1 MAVWIVTGNLGGG
14 KTLVCV
20 GKISDYLGKGRLVAT
35 NLDIKLHK
43 MFKHDCKKLRLIRL
57 PDKPSAADFEIIGKG
72 NTSPDESKNGLIV
85 LDECGTWFNSRT
97 WGDKE
102 RQPLIDW
109 LLHSRKFG
117 WDIMFIIQEIGILDK
132 QVRLTLAEHT
142 VFCRRLDRLNIPF
155 IGPLFSLFTLGE
167 RLPLPR
173 IHIGIVKYGNND
185 RALIVDRWVYRGN
198 GLFQCYDTKQRF
210 SDSYP
215 HGPFSYLPPWHT
227 HGYRSITFT
236 PGNYMRMTK
245 IYWKRF
251 RSPAAFALGS
261 LIVAAYYTFTTPS
274 IASVVPRSAPVPTL
288 EVKQFESAKIISY
301 VQFPGQPVRAV
312 LQLGEKRIQTNELI
326 AQGYLIAGDS
336 SRLIITA
343 GEGGQYV
350 SIYR

>member
-14 KTLVCV
+14 KSLVCV

-35 NLDIKLHK
+35 NLDIRLHR
-43 MFKHDCKKLRLIRL
+43 MFEHDRKKLRLIRL

-72 NTSPDESKNGLIV
+72 NHTPDETKNGLIV

-117 WDIMFIIQEIGILDK
+117 WDIMFIIQDIGIIDK

-155 IGPLFSLFTLGE
+155 IGPIFSLFTLGE

-198 GLFQCYDTKQRF
+198 GLFDCYDTKQRF

-215 HGPFSYLPPWHT
+215 HGAYSYLPPWHT
-227 HGYRSITFT
+227 HGWRSISYTL
-236 PGNYMRMTK
+236 GNIMRLTK
-245 IYWKRF
+245 IHFRRF
-251 RSPAAFALGS
+251 RPPIAFIAGVLLTFAYQVYTAPAA
-261 LIVAAYYTFTTPS
+261 VT
-274 IASVVPRSAPVPTL
+274 VPNSAPVAL
-288 EVKQFESAKIISY
+288 NASQYHNAKLVSISRL
-301 VQFPGQPVRAV
+301 PGQPPRAV
-312 LQLGEKRIQTNELI
+312 LVQGEKMIHTDELTSKGYVVTFGFNTLRIT
-326 AQGYLIAGDS
+326 
-336 SRLIITA
+336 
-343 GEGGQYV
+343 GEGDHV
-350 SIYR
+350 DIYR